1 MTDQLGPDFGRRLR
15 AGLARVTPP
24 TPRPENARFNQVP
37 AGHRPIL
44 RAKPALAFATA
55 FAALILAASA
65 VAGSPGAG
73 AWTQRAVTTVETVAH
88 VVQPSPQ
95 PQPAASPKPK
105 PKAAAV
111 PAPAKASAP
120 VGGSSPEQ
128 SRDAHGQPSSTPSP
142 EAGPTPPDD
151 HHEAPGPSPNPY
163 PSPNPGDGPSGQGH

>member
-1 MTDQLGPDFGRRLR
+1 MTDQLGPNFGRRLR
-15 AGLARVTPP
+15 AGLDRVTPP
-24 TPRPENARFNQVP
+24 TPRPENARFSRVP
-37 AGHRPIL
+37 AGHRPVL

-73 AWTQRAVTTVETVAH
+73 AWTQRAVTTVETVVRVA
-88 VVQPSPQ
+88 QPSPP

-105 PKAAAV
+105 PKAAVV

-120 VGGSSPEQ
+120 VGGAPEQ
-128 SRDAHGQPSSTPSP
+128 SHEARGQPAWSPSP

-151 HHEAPGPSPNPY
+151 HHETPGPSSNPY
-163 PSPNPGDGPSGQGH
+163 PSPNPGDGHGGPGH